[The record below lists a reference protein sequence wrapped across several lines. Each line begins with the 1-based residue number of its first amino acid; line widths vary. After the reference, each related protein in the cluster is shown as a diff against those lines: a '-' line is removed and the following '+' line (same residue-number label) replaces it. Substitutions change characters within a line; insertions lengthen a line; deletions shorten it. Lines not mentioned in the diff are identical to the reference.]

1 MMKQYL
7 NYLSPLGYLCLVASK
22 QGLAG
27 VFFDHHAHYEH
38 DQNWVLNT
46 KHPILLNTIIQLEE
60 YFLGQRQ
67 QFDLP
72 LDQTQGTAFQ
82 QKVWATLRKIPYGE
96 TWSYQQLALA
106 INNPKAS
113 RAVGAANGR
122 NPLTIIVPCHRVIA
136 SSGAMQG
143 YSGGLSNKIK
153 LLETEKKHISTQ
165 KS

>member
-1 MMKQYL
+1 MKQYL
-7 NYLSPLGYLCLVASK
+7 NYLSPLGNLCLVSSE

-27 VFFDHHAHYEH
+27 VFFDHHAHHEQ
-38 DQNWVLNT
+38 DENWVLNAE
-46 KHPILLNTIIQLEE
+46 HPILLRTIVQLNE

-82 QKVWATLRKIPYGE
+82 QKVWTALRKIPYGE
-96 TWSYQQLALA
+96 TWSYQQLAFA

-136 SSGAMQG
+136 STGAMQG

-153 LLETEKKHISTQ
+153 LLETEKKHISTH

>member
-7 NYLSPLGYLCLVASK
+7 NYLSPLGNLCLVASE
-22 QGLAG
+22 QGLVG
-27 VFFDHHAHYEH
+27 VFFDNHAHHEH
-38 DQNWVLNT
+38 DDSWVLNA
-46 KHPILLNTIIQLEE
+46 KHPILLQTIIQLEE

-82 QKVWATLRKIPYGE
+82 RNVWAALRKIPYGE

-143 YSGGLSNKIK
+143 YAGGLSNKIK
-153 LLETEKKHISTQ
+153 LLEIEKSSIFPK
-165 KS
+165 